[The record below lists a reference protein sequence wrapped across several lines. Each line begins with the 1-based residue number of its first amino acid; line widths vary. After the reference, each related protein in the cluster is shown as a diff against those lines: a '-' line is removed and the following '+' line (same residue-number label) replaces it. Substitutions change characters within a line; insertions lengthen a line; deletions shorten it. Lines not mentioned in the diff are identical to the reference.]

1 MILGMSFPLVHNMG
15 LEGHQ
20 DFRFPH
26 NMHIVNLIDSEISA
40 SYNKHEDDDNGD
52 DKYDDDDD
60 DDDDDDN
67 NNNNNNNNSQV
78 FLESNSAFLLTN
90 TRYAFISFACNA
102 IRNATFRK
110 FSFKGQKD
118 SLGSAGEA
126 NYSSNGW
133 YCNKDESVDSSVATN
148 AIYWSYRP

>member
-1 MILGMSFPLVHNMG
+1 MG

-20 DFRFPH
+20 DVRIPH
-26 NMHIVNLIDSEISA
+26 NMHIVNLINSEISA
-40 SYNKHEDDDNGD
+40 SYNKHEDDDNDD
-52 DKYDDDDD
+52 DKY
-60 DDDDDDN
+60 DDDN
-67 NNNNNNNNSQV
+67 NNNNNNLQV

-90 TRYAFISFACNA
+90 TRYAFISFACNT